1 MRCSLSASQIIGV
14 GLAIVPVAH
23 ALSPR
28 TEISDS
34 YDFVIIGGGQAGLTV
49 GGRLSE
55 DTNHTVL
62 VLEAGGNGDDYRE
75 RIDTPAYG
83 YYESLWTTP
92 LNWKYYTVP
101 QSNADDREIYWPRGK
116 VLGGSSAINGL
127 YLTRPGEDDINAWNE
142 LLGDMDGA
150 DNWSWDSFYAAMKKA
165 ENFTAPSD
173 AIAEEADIHWNIS
186 THGTQGPIHASYPGY
201 TFPQV
206 GYWSESLENIGI
218 AISENMY
225 GGDNWGAD
233 VSTSCINPSN
243 WTRSYSRTGYLDPL
257 PDRGN
262 YDVLANAYVTR
273 IVFDNSTSTNLTA
286 TAVEYTTDNGT
297 TTSTVK
303 INKEVIL
310 SAGSIGSPAILM
322 YSGVGPKDVLADAG
336 IDLLSELPG
345 VGQHLQDHFSATV
358 TWDTNVTTSGSIY
371 YDDGADKDNE
381 LYLSYIDDA
390 VAYVNSTA
398 IYGSEVSTMEASILA
413 SIDQYAP
420 NSTYGDEVIAG
431 YKAICN
437 ITAKKIFNSPTGII
451 ELLFMNSDSN
461 GDIGITAALQHPYS
475 HGRIYINSSNPLD
488 YPVIDPNYLNNP
500 ADYEILRDGLKMA
513 RSIGEAAP
521 LSNNLTSETAP
532 GSDVST
538 DDEWVTWL
546 RTEASTEFHP
556 SSSCAMLPLE
566 LGGVVDANLLVYGL
580 ANVRVVDASV
590 PPIALS
596 THLMSSTYG
605 VAEQAANI
613 IRGFYNGVPFTSSSS
628 SGSSSGSSDV
638 STSASA
644 VSAKSTGSV
653 AAPSNGAT
661 SGAAGAA
668 LYSWISLVLI
678 IALTF

>member
-1 MRCSLSASQIIGV
+1 MRCSLSASQIISA

-49 GGRLSE
+49 GGRLAE

-62 VLEAGGNGDDYRE
+62 VLEAGGNGDEYRE
-75 RIDTPAYG
+75 RIDTPAYS
-83 YYESLWTTP
+83 YYDSLWTTP

-127 YLTRPGEDDINAWNE
+127 YLTRPGEGDITAWKD

-150 DNWSWDSFYAAMKKA
+150 ENWSWDSFYAAMKKS

-173 AIAEEADIHWNIS
+173 SIAEEADIHWDTS
-186 THGTQGPIHASYPGY
+186 THGTQGPIQASYPGY

-218 AISENMY
+218 SISADMY
-225 GGDNWGAD
+225 GGDNWGAE

-273 IVFDNSTSTNLTA
+273 IVFDTSNADNLTA

-297 TTSTVK
+297 TTSTVN
-303 INKEVIL
+303 ITKEVIL

-322 YSGVGPKDVLADAG
+322 YSGVGPKDVLSDAG

-345 VGQHLQDHFSATV
+345 VGQHLQDHFSATL
-358 TWDTNVTTSGSIY
+358 TWNNSVTTSGDIY
-371 YDDGADKDNE
+371 YEDETDKDNE

-390 VAYVNSTA
+390 VAYVNATA
-398 IYGSEVSTMEASILA
+398 IYGSDVSSMESSILA

-451 ELLFMNSDSN
+451 ELLFMNSDAN

-488 YPVIDPNYLNNP
+488 YPVIDPNYLYNP
-500 ADYEILRDGLKMA
+500 ADGTQHW
-513 RSIGEAAP
+513 RSNP
-521 LSNNLTSETAP
+521 LSNNLTVETAP

-546 RTEASTEFHP
+546 RGAASTEFHP
-556 SSSCAMLPLE
+556 SSTCAMLPLE

-580 ANVRVVDASV
+580 ANVRVADASV
-590 PPIALS
+590 PPISLS

-605 VAEQAANI
+605 VAEMAASI
-613 IRGFYNGVPFTSSSS
+613 IRGFYNGVPLTQSSGSSTSSS
-628 SGSSSGSSDV
+628 SGS
-638 STSASA
+638 TATA
-644 VSAKSTGSV
+644 AAKSAQTV
-653 AAPSNGAT
+653 APSNSASSNQGAL
-661 SGAAGAA
+661 
-668 LYSWISLVLI
+668 LYSWISIVLFI
-678 IALTF
+678 GLSL

>member
-1 MRCSLSASQIIGV
+1 MRCSLSTSQIISA

-49 GGRLSE
+49 GGRLAE

-75 RIDTPAYG
+75 RIDTPAYS
-83 YYESLWTTP
+83 YYDSLWTTP

-127 YLTRPGEDDINAWNE
+127 YLTRPGEGDITAWKD

-150 DNWSWDSFYAAMKKA
+150 ENWSWESFYAAMKKS

-173 AIAEEADIHWNIS
+173 SIAEEADIHWNIS
-186 THGTQGPIHASYPGY
+186 THGTQGPIQASYPGY

-218 AISENMY
+218 SISADMY
-225 GGDNWGAD
+225 GGENWGAE

-273 IVFDNSTSTNLTA
+273 IVFDTSNSDNLTA

-297 TTSTVK
+297 TTSTVN
-303 INKEVIL
+303 ITKEVIL
-310 SAGSIGSPAILM
+310 TAGSIGSPAILM
-322 YSGVGPKDVLADAG
+322 YSGVGPKDVLSDAG

-358 TWDTNVTTSGSIY
+358 TWNTSVTTSGDIY
-371 YDDGADKDNE
+371 YEDETDKDNE

-390 VAYVNSTA
+390 IAYVNATA
-398 IYGSEVSTMEASILA
+398 IYGSDVSSMESSILA

-437 ITAKKIFNSPTGII
+437 ITAKSIFNSPTGII
-451 ELLFMNSDSN
+451 ELLFMNSAAN

-488 YPVIDPNYLNNP
+488 YPVIDPNYLYNP

-513 RSIGEAAP
+513 RSIGEATP
-521 LSNNLTSETAP
+521 LSNNLTVETAP

-546 RTEASTEFHP
+546 RGATSTEFHP
-556 SSSCAMLPLE
+556 SSTCAMLPLE

-580 ANVRVVDASV
+580 ANVRVADASV
-590 PPIALS
+590 PPISLS
-596 THLMSSTYG
+596 THLMASTYG
-605 VAEQAANI
+605 VAEMAASI
-613 IRGFYNGVPFTSSSS
+613 IRGFYNGVPLTQSSGSSTSSS
-628 SGSSSGSSDV
+628 SGSTATAAAKSAQTGSDV
-638 STSASA
+638 
-644 VSAKSTGSV
+644 
-653 AAPSNGAT
+653 APSNSASSHGGAL
-661 SGAAGAA
+661 
-668 LYSWISLVLI
+668 LYSWISIVLI
-678 IALTF
+678 IGLSL